1 MQDNPNV
8 ADVFLQKLYKPQKF
22 HQQNDNNMNSKL
34 ILWSITVG
42 LGGFLFGLDTA
53 VISGAEQDIQTLWNL
68 DSWSHGLAV
77 AMALYGTVFGAAFG
91 GVPADKFGRKPTLLW
106 IGVLFFV
113 SAIGAA
119 LANDVST
126 FMLFRFIG
134 GLSIG
139 ASSVVAP
146 VYISEIAP
154 PQYRGRMV
162 ISFQANIVFGILIAY
177 VSNYLLDGFG
187 GSNDWRWMLGI
198 VALPSL
204 FFSVFMLLTPE
215 TPRWLLLR
223 KGDEAAARKVLA
235 ITGDGAAVDAEV
247 AAIKAS
253 AESEN
258 TGKSE
263 AFFSKKFSFPI
274 LLAFLFA
281 FFNQLSGINA
291 VIYFAPRI
299 FEMTGAGKESALLST
314 AGIGVVNMIF
324 TIAGWW
330 LIDRYGRRLLMYIG
344 SVGYIAS
351 LALLALSFYNESY
364 ALVPVY
370 IFAFIASH
378 AIGQG
383 AVIWVFI
390 SEIFPNSVR
399 ASGMA
404 LGSLT
409 HWVFAA
415 LIANIFPFFAARYG
429 GGPIFAF
436 FSFMMVFQLLYVWRM
451 MPETK
456 GVSLE
461 DLQKRLVR

>member
-1 MQDNPNV
+1 V
-8 ADVFLQKLYKPQKF
+8 
-22 HQQNDNNMNSKL
+22 NNKL

-91 GVPADKFGRKPTLLW
+91 GVPADRYGRKKTLLW
-106 IGVLFFV
+106 IGILFFA
-113 SAIGAA
+113 SALGAA
-119 LANDVST
+119 LANDVNT

-146 VYISEIAP
+146 VYNSEIAP
-154 PQYRGRMV
+154 PKYRGRMV
-162 ISFQANIVFGILIAY
+162 ISFQANIVVGILLAY
-177 VSNYLLDGFG
+177 VSNYLLEGVG

-204 FFSVFMLLTPE
+204 VFSLLMLLTPE
-215 TPRWLLLR
+215 TPRWLLLK
-223 KGDEAAARKVLA
+223 KGDEAAARQVLS
-235 ITGDGAAVDAEV
+235 ITDTTTVDAEV
-247 AAIKAS
+247 AAILAS
-253 AESEN
+253 ASHEN
-258 TGKSE
+258 NRAQE
-263 AFFSKKFSFPI
+263 RFFSKKYSFII

-314 AGIGVVNMIF
+314 AGIGVVNLIF
-324 TIAGWW
+324 TILGWQ

-344 SVGYIAS
+344 SLGYIVS
-351 LALLALSFYNESY
+351 LALIAYSFYAQSY
-364 ALVPVY
+364 ANVPLY
-370 IFAFIASH
+370 LFAFIASH

-383 AVIWVFI
+383 SVIWVFI
-390 SEIFPNSVR
+390 SEIFPNSIR

-404 LGSLT
+404 WGSLT

-415 LIANIFPFFAARYG
+415 LIANIFPFFATRYG

-436 FSFMMVFQLLYVWRM
+436 FSVMMVFQLLYVWRL

-461 DLQKRLVR
+461 DLQKKLVKESEE